1 MCEKRCA
8 QWVTQV
14 VTPAG
19 NCLLFHLVA
28 ISAGVV
34 KSWSELPFD
43 MEMLGSFER
52 SGLQIHL
59 VFDEKVHSLTIVLPP
74 GHGDLPMF
82 LDQLS
87 DSSSVFG

>member
-1 MCEKRCA
+1 M
-8 QWVTQV
+8 

-43 MEMLGSFER
+43 MEMLGPSER
-52 SGLQIHL
+52 SGLQIRT
-59 VFDEKVHSLTIVLPP
+59 VFDEEVHFLAVVVGIVLPP
-74 GHGDLPMF
+74 
-82 LDQLS
+82 
-87 DSSSVFG
+87 

>member
-1 MCEKRCA
+1 MILGRA
-8 QWVTQV
+8 D
-14 VTPAG
+14 
-19 NCLLFHLVA
+19 
-28 ISAGVV
+28 
-34 KSWSELPFD
+34 KSWCELPFD

-59 VFDEKVHSLTIVLPP
+59 VFDVDVYFLTMVVGVVLPP
-74 GHGDLPMF
+74 GHGDLQMF